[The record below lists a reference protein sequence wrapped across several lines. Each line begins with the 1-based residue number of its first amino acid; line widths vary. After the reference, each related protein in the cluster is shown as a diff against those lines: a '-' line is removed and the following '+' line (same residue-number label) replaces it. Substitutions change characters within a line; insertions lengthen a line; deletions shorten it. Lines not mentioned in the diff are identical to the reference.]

1 MGKKTEF
8 LFLSEPDC
16 IAAGVLDAKKCVDNA
31 EEVFK
36 LLAQG
41 DYLMGG
47 NTRNS
52 HGMPLVFPKESPFPN
67 MPLAGPDRRFV
78 AMPAYLGGRFD
89 VCGVKWYGSNAAN
102 KQNGLPRS
110 VLTVMLNNKETG
122 EPLCLLS
129 ANLSSAARTGAV
141 PAVGVRYLA
150 RKDSEVLVCVGCGPI
165 GRGCLDAIVTVMP
178 NLKKVICVNRSP
190 ANAISMA
197 EHVKN
202 DLGYEAVV
210 EPDLETAVRQGDV
223 ISVAASRTA
232 PLHFKREWIKP
243 GTTIVASGPMMCD
256 EQLWLDM
263 DIVLDNIALH
273 ETYVKDGKEAG
284 DPTYGNHIGTPIY
297 QLIDAEKM
305 PALQDFKV
313 LGKVI
318 LGEQEG
324 RVNDDQIVW
333 FLNDGMAVF
342 DMGLCSDL
350 YQTAL
355 EQGIGTKLTLWDSA
369 VQCED

>member
-67 MPLAGPDRRFV
+67 MPVAGPDRRFV
-78 AMPAYLGGRFD
+78 AMPAYLGGRFN

-150 RKDSEVLVCVGCGPI
+150 RKDAEVLVCVGCGPI

-178 NLKKVICVNRSP
+178 NLKTVICVNRSP

-202 DLGYEAVV
+202 DLGYEAIV

-243 GTTIVASGPMMCD
+243 GCTIVASGPMMAD

-297 QLIDAEKM
+297 QLIDAGKE
-305 PALQDFKV
+305 PPLEDFKV
-313 LGKVI
+313 LGKII

-324 RVNDDQIVW
+324 RTDDDQIIW

-350 YQTAL
+350 YNTAL

>member
-16 IAAGVLDAKKCVDNA
+16 IAAGVLDAGKCVDNA

-67 MPLAGPDRRFV
+67 MPVAGPDRRFV
-78 AMPAYLGGRFD
+78 AMPAYLGGRFN

-102 KQNGLPRS
+102 KRSGLPRS

-150 RKDSEVLVCVGCGPI
+150 HKDSEVLVCVGCGPI

-178 NLKKVICVNRSP
+178 KLKKVICVNRSP

-197 EHVKN
+197 EHVKK

-263 DIVLDNIALH
+263 EIVLDNIALH

-297 QLIDAEKM
+297 QLIDAGKE
-305 PALQDFKV
+305 PPLREFKV
-313 LGKVI
+313 LGKII
-318 LGEQEG
+318 LGQQEG
-324 RVNDDQIVW
+324 RADEDQIIW

-342 DMGLCSDL
+342 DMGLCHDL
-350 YQTAL
+350 YNTAL
-355 EQGIGTKLTLWDSA
+355 EQGIGTKLTLWESA
-369 VQCED
+369 AQCED